1 MHNEKVEEEYC
12 SLVGKKKIIIIIVNA
27 LLGGCSSASVI
38 LFLFLCYPAIAG
50 ILVCSVLPMPR
61 ERQARDQMKEEPRTE
76 YNGGLM
82 EFSVVQGG
90 E

>member
-38 LFLFLCYPAIAG
+38 LFLFLCYTAIAG
-50 ILVCSVLPMPR
+50 ILVCSANAKGETG
-61 ERQARDQMKEEPRTE
+61 ERPNERGTQNRI
-76 YNGGLM
+76 
-82 EFSVVQGG
+82 
-90 E
+90 